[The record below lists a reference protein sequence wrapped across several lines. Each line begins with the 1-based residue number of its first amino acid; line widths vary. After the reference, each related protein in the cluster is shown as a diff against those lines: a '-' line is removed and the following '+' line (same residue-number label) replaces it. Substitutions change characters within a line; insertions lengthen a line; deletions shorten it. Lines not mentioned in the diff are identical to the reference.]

1 MDRYDLVVIGGGPGG
16 YVAAIRAAQL
26 KMKVALV
33 EKEKALGG
41 TCLNVGC
48 IPSKVLLEATEDY
61 HKTKSVFGEMGIFC
75 SEVKM
80 DLNKLMER
88 KERVVKELTDG
99 IAVLMKKNGVKI
111 FEGIGEILSPT
122 KVKITNSEK
131 EMEIETEKILIAFG
145 SVPIELP
152 FLPFDHKIV
161 IDSTDALNIEDVPE
175 KMVIVGA
182 GAIGLELGSVYSRL
196 GSNVTFVELLPR
208 IAPFADEQSSKML
221 FRYLSAQGM
230 TFKLESKVVKGEVN
244 QGKAFLTI
252 CDSKGKE
259 EILEC
264 DKVLVSVGRKSN
276 NKNQGLEKIGVE
288 LNEKGMIKV
297 NENLQTSIQN
307 IYAVGDCIE
316 RGPMLAHKASEEG
329 VFAAEKMAGLKP
341 HINYNAIPNVVYTS
355 PELAQ
360 VGITEEE
367 AKNRGLKVK
376 TGKSYFKANGRAK
389 SLCEEEGFVKVIA
402 SEDDNKLLGLHIVG
416 PKASELIHE
425 GALCLEYGGTYIDI
439 ANMCHAHPT
448 LFEAVKEAFLNVE
461 RRAIHG

>member
-48 IPSKVLLEATEDY
+48 IPSKVLLEATENY

-75 SEVKM
+75 SEAKM
-80 DLNKLMER
+80 DLIKLMER
-88 KERVVKELTDG
+88 KEKVVRELTDG
-99 IAVLMKKNGVKI
+99 IAILMKKNGVKV
-111 FEGIGEILSPT
+111 FNGTGKILSPGNV
-122 KVKITNSEK
+122 KVSSSDEDK
-131 EMEIETEKILIAFG
+131 EIEAEKILIAFG

-161 IDSTDALNIEDVPE
+161 IDSTDALNIQKVPE
-175 KMVIVGA
+175 KMVIIGA

-196 GSNVTFVELLPR
+196 GSSVTFIELLPR

-230 TFKLESKVVKGEVN
+230 AFKLESKVVKGEVK
-244 QGKAFLTI
+244 QEKALLTI
-252 CDSKGKE
+252 CDAKGKE
-259 EILEC
+259 EVLEC

-276 NKNQGLEKIGVE
+276 NKNQGLEKLGVA

-297 NENLQTSIQN
+297 DETLQTSIKN

-316 RGPMLAHKASEEG
+316 RGPMLAHKSSEEG
-329 VFAAEKMAGLKP
+329 VFAVEKMAGLEP

-376 TGKSYFKANGRAK
+376 TGKSYYKANGRAK
-389 SLCEEEGFVKVIA
+389 SLCEEDGFIKVVA
-402 SEDDNKLLGLHIVG
+402 SEEDNKLLGLHIVG
-416 PKASELIHE
+416 PKASELIHQ
-425 GALCLEYGGTYIDI
+425 GALCIEYGGTFTDI

-448 LFEAVKEAFLNVE
+448 LSEAVKEACLNVE
-461 RRAIHG
+461 KRAIHG